1 MSGLGPLLARSGR
14 TAAAIAA
21 AGVLAA
27 GCGKPVLR
35 IADASLGDY
44 YTEEEYQ
51 KLRED
56 QREEYCRA
64 LAEQDSIY
72 REEIGEAR
80 AEAAMHHAH
89 AAAASA
95 ERDSLLAVAASLES
109 DLAAARAGAG
119 PGAGAAPADATSV
132 VTVRAGDSLWRISGR
147 AELFGDPRQWPRLYE
162 ANRDRIRD
170 ADLIHPGQEL
180 RVPR

>member
-1 MSGLGPLLARSGR
+1 VSGLGPLLARSGR
-14 TAAAIAA
+14 AAAAIAA
-21 AGVLAA
+21 AGILAA

-44 YTEEEYQ
+44 YTEEEFK

-80 AEAAMHHAH
+80 AEAAMHDAH

-109 DLAAARAGAG
+109 DLVAARAAARS
-119 PGAGAAPADATSV
+119 GAGAAPADATSV

>member
-1 MSGLGPLLARSGR
+1 MTPVARIAGV
-14 TAAAIAA
+14 AALMAA
-21 AGVLAA
+21 AGALAA

-44 YTEEEYQ
+44 YTEEEFE
-51 KLRED
+51 KLRDD

-72 REEIGEAR
+72 REEIGDAR
-80 AEAAMHHAH
+80 AEAAMHDAH

-95 ERDSLLAVAASLES
+95 ERDSLLELAASLDS
-109 DLAAARAGAG
+109 DLEAAREAARS
-119 PGAGAAPADATSV
+119 GAGAAPPDATSV

-147 AELFGDPRQWPRLYE
+147 AELYGDPRRWPRLYE